1 MTSSSSSSSS
11 SESSPQP
18 FRNHLLPIEKLNN
31 TYFALRHGQSMA
43 NVQGIIASDPSVAC
57 LDYGLSPVGQE
68 QARKAGKD
76 LVDRYLKEQK
86 SNVRGVAVV
95 SSDLLRAKETAQ
107 HVADAIVT
115 AGVPTNS
122 TTNNSDN
129 TAIVIDLY
137 GDGVIF
143 DTRLRERYF
152 GDWDWKDDTHY
163 DDVWNDD
170 VTNPYHTHGDVES
183 VWSVTDRATE
193 FVRDWDSKLSGY
205 WIVCVAHGDVLQ
217 ILQTAFTRSMDPS
230 QHRSLQHLETATL
243 RPLELGPTKK

>member
-1 MTSSSSSSSS
+1 MASSSSS
-11 SESSPQP
+11 SEGSSQS

-43 NVQGIIASDPSVAC
+43 NVQGIIASNPSVAC
-57 LDYGLSPVGQE
+57 LEYGLSPVGQE
-68 QARKAGKD
+68 QARKAGND
-76 LVDRYLKEQK
+76 LVDRYLKEQN
-86 SNVRGVAVV
+86 SNVRGVVVV

-122 TTNNSDN
+122 TTTNNNNN
-129 TAIVIDLY
+129 TNIDLY
-137 GDGVIF
+137 GDGVSF

-152 GDWDWKDDTHY
+152 GDWDLKDDTHY
-163 DDVWNDD
+163 ENVWNDD
-170 VTNPYHTHGDVES
+170 GTDPYHTHGNVES
-183 VWSVTDRATE
+183 VWSVTDRVTQ
-193 FVRDWDSKLSGY
+193 FVRDWDSKLSDY

-217 ILQTAFTRSMDPS
+217 ILQTAFTRNMDPS

-243 RPLELGPTKK
+243 RPLELGSIKK